1 MQKTDELR
9 SHTPPGS
16 CGASGTTVRS
26 HTNRPAPTSGCCAGG
41 RSGLNQR
48 SAVKHTTE
56 AWPKR
61 PLKSPAALANH
72 WCRCLPSDGAVP
84 LPTHQDVLVGSWVVL
99 GCFIRIQAYSKTLVI
114 CQIKVLALSFHL
126 HQWAPHDELRS
137 PGPGNKPDQIL
148 TDLSRRGKLGRPPDS
163 MRGPVV

>member
-1 MQKTDELR
+1 MAQAAIEVPSSSGKPLVSMPTFRWR
-9 SHTPPGS
+9 SS
-16 CGASGTTVRS
+16 
-26 HTNRPAPTSGCCAGG
+26 
-41 RSGLNQR
+41 
-48 SAVKHTTE
+48 
-56 AWPKR
+56 
-61 PLKSPAALANH
+61 
-72 WCRCLPSDGAVP
+72 
-84 LPTHQDVLVGSWVVL
+84 VLVGSWVVL